1 MKWKQIIVAGLIVGF
16 IIIVIDIVIGGILQT
31 ILPYNIFQFGG
42 MRTIDDP
49 IMMLFFIHPWVLSF
63 TLSFVYSHFGK
74 SLNGNYITKGWKF
87 GLLMWIVIFIPY
99 TFLVFVSMDY
109 PIGFYLNSIIP
120 PFFYMI
126 LSGIVIAKTFK
137 CLK

>member
-1 MKWKQIIVAGLIVGF
+1 MKWKQIIAAGLIVGF
-16 IIIVIDIVIGGILQT
+16 IIMVIDIVIGGIFQI
-31 ILPYNIFQFGG
+31 ILPYNIFELGG
-42 MRTIDDP
+42 MRKIDDP
-49 IMMLFFIHPWVLSF
+49 IMLLFFIHPWVLSF

-74 SLNGNYITKGWKF
+74 SLNGNYIAKGWKF

-99 TFLVFVSMDY
+99 TFLVFASMEY

-137 CLK
+137 RLE